1 MFCKLQMWPP
11 TGPLAPF
18 SALIFNQLLGKKKL
32 LAGTWEQVPFM
43 SHIYGDYS
51 IQFEAV
57 RAQISS
63 YTEPAFQD
71 SSEGLKGK
79 RSVM

>member
-1 MFCKLQMWPP
+1 
-11 TGPLAPF
+11 
-18 SALIFNQLLGKKKL
+18 
-32 LAGTWEQVPFM
+32 M

-63 YTEPAFQD
+63 YTEPAFRDLHFGGTQRK
-71 SSEGLKGK
+71 EICEVGP
-79 RSVM
+79 

>member
-1 MFCKLQMWPP
+1 
-11 TGPLAPF
+11 
-18 SALIFNQLLGKKKL
+18 
-32 LAGTWEQVPFM
+32 M

-63 YTEPAFQD
+63 YTEPSFRD
-71 SSEGLKGK
+71 SSEGLKEICD
-79 RSVM
+79 VDP